1 MDGLDRARLFLVF
14 REALDFKWV
23 YGMLSV
29 PGCFC
34 VLSVLRS
41 RFAVHDTVFFAS
53 WSVSCTCMFHVL
65 LLVILE
71 QSIDTHYRQA
81 DDPRKPFM
89 LCVHFGTRKRC

>member
-41 RFAVHDTVFFAS
+41 RFAVHDTVFCVLVCVLYLY
-53 WSVSCTCMFHVL
+53 VSCPVTCYSRAV
-65 LLVILE
+65 
-71 QSIDTHYRQA
+71 YRHTL
-81 DDPRKPFM
+81 PP
-89 LCVHFGTRKRC
+89 G